1 MSSGVRV
8 HQDVVDKFQDLKLRH
23 CYRYISFHL
32 NPEMTE
38 IQVEK
43 CADKSASYDEF
54 LNDMKRARDNGEC
67 RYAVYDA
74 EYLTDNGQQR
84 NKLVFILWSPE
95 DAKLK
100 QKMVYTS
107 SKDAIK
113 KKVDGIAKEI
123 QATDNDEISWEHIL
137 EVCKST
143 DR

>member
-1 MSSGVRV
+1 MSSGVAVRQEV
-8 HQDVVDKFQDLKLRH
+8 QDRFQEIKLRH
-23 CYRYISFHL
+23 CYRYIL
-32 NPEMTE
+32 CKLTDDLKE
-38 IQVEK
+38 ICVEK
-43 CADKSASYDEF
+43 CADKGASYDEF
-54 LNDMKRARDNGEC
+54 LQDMQAARSAGEC

-74 EYLTDNGQQR
+74 EYTTSNGQHR
-84 NKLVFILWSPE
+84 NKLVFILWAPE

-137 EVCKST
+137 EICQST

>member
-1 MSSGVRV
+1 MSSGVAVRQEV
-8 HQDVVDKFQDLKLRH
+8 SDRFQEIKLKH
-23 CYRYISFHL
+23 CYRYIL
-32 NPEMTE
+32 YKLTDDLKE
-38 IQVEK
+38 ICVEK

-54 LNDMKRARDNGEC
+54 LTDMQAARSAGEC

-74 EYLTDNGQQR
+74 EYTTTNGQQR
-84 NKLVFILWSPE
+84 NKLVFFLWAPE

-113 KKVDGIAKEI
+113 KKVEGIAKEI
-123 QATDNDEISWEHIL
+123 QATDNDEISWDRVL
-137 EVCKST
+137 EVCMST